1 MGGDN
6 NYRGRVLDSE
16 LRDLLDDV
24 GAVLIEGPKACGKT
38 MTAQRRAART
48 YWLEADSIARA
59 TADLAPERLLDGPQ
73 PVLLDEWQTVP
84 SLWESVRESVTAH
97 ASAAGMHILTGSST
111 PEEPDE
117 IVGHVVGG
125 QIAVIQMRTLSLW
138 ESGHSTGEVSL
149 RDLLDGVSDV
159 SAHDPG
165 LTVPDLVD
173 RICIGGWPGLI
184 DASAGDPRRWLRD
197 YLDDAIHVD
206 LTDLGP
212 RRRDP
217 QTVRRLLAALARHVG
232 TPATHADLAF
242 DMGVGAAPVARPAVA
257 RILDVLTR
265 LKLVEDSP
273 AWIPRLREHRPQQ
286 TESRRYFVDPSLA
299 VAALGQGPVHL
310 RSDLAAT
317 AALFENLVVRDL
329 RIYAQ
334 ALGGVVHHWGDRA
347 GASVDAV
354 ITLPDGRWAAFD
366 VLLNPADVDRA
377 AAGLTAFAADVHP
390 RIGAPAALGVITS
403 TGFGFRRQ
411 DGVSVIPVGTL
422 GP

>member
-1 MGGDN
+1 MGADKD
-6 NYRGRVLDSE
+6 YRGRVLDAE

-84 SLWESVRESVTAH
+84 SLWDSVRESVT
-97 ASAAGMHILTGSST
+97 SQAGSSGLHILTGSST
-111 PEEPDE
+111 PEEDE
-117 IVGHVVGG
+117 DVVGHVLNGR
-125 QIAVIQMRTLSLW
+125 IAVIQMRTLSLW

-149 RDLLDGVSDV
+149 GDLLDGVSV

-173 RICIGGWPGLI
+173 RICIGGWPGLLDSRTG
-184 DASAGDPRRWLRD
+184 DARRWLRD
-197 YLDDAIHVD
+197 YLDDAVHVD
-206 LTDLGP
+206 LTHLGP

-217 QTVRRLLAALARHVG
+217 QTVRRLLAALALHVG
-232 TPATHADLAF
+232 TPATHADLAL
-242 DMGVGAAPVARPAVA
+242 DMGVGGTPVARPAVA
-257 RILDVLTR
+257 RILDMLTR

-273 AWIPRLREHRPQQ
+273 AWIPRLREHRPQETQ
-286 TESRRYFVDPSLA
+286 PRRYFLDPSLA
-299 VAALGQGPVHL
+299 VAALGHGPAHL
-310 RSDLAAT
+310 RSDLAST
-317 AALFENLVVRDL
+317 ASLFENLVVRDL

-334 ALGGVVHHWGDRA
+334 TLGGRVNHWADRA
-347 GASVDAV
+347 GATVDAV
-354 ITLPDGRWAAFD
+354 ITLPDGRWGAFN

-377 AAGLTAFAADVHP
+377 AASLVALAADVHP
-390 RIGAPAALGVITS
+390 RIGPPSALGVITS
-403 TGFGFRRQ
+403 TGFAFQRR
-411 DGVSVIPVGTL
+411 DGVSVVPVGTL

>member
-1 MGGDN
+1 MGADKE
-6 NYRGRVLDSE
+6 YRGRVLDAE
-16 LRDLLDDV
+16 LRDRLDDV

-84 SLWESVRESVTAH
+84 SLWDSVRESVTAH
-97 ASAAGMHILTGSST
+97 SSAAGMHILTGSST

-117 IVGHVVGG
+117 VIGHVVGG

-149 RDLLDGVSDV
+149 ADLLDGSVV
-159 SAHDPG
+159 SANDPG
-165 LTVPDLVD
+165 LTVPDLID
-173 RICIGGWPGLI
+173 RICTGGWPGLL
-184 DASAGDPRRWLRD
+184 DARGGDARRWLRD
-197 YLDDAIHVD
+197 YLDDAVHVD
-206 LTDLGP
+206 LTELGP

-217 QTVRRLLAALARHVG
+217 QTVRRLLAALALHVG
-232 TPATHADLAF
+232 TPATHAELAF
-242 DMGVGAAPVARPAVA
+242 DMSVGSVPVARPAVA
-257 RILDVLTR
+257 RILDVLSR

-273 AWIPRLREHRPQQ
+273 AWIPRLREHRPQETQ
-286 TESRRYFVDPSLA
+286 PRRYFVDPSLA
-299 VAALGQGPVHL
+299 VAALGQGPAHL
-310 RSDLAAT
+310 RSDLAST

-329 RIYAQ
+329 RVYSQTI
-334 ALGGVVHHWGDRA
+334 GGRVHHWADRA

-377 AAGLTAFAADVHP
+377 AASLVAFAADVHP
-390 RIGAPAALGVITS
+390 RIGPPAALGVITS
-403 TGFGFRRQ
+403 TGFGFQRQ